1 MPNFVLQNQNAVYYE
16 CGYSCDNEIF
26 IKFNDESFFI
36 TDPRY
41 QIEAKE
47 HLKNTNLIISNDLIK
62 SARLLFRK
70 FGNAKFSIDP
80 NDFSVASFKNLS
92 QNLSINFIPKPNFS
106 KFKRIIKSKNE
117 INLLKKAAKFG
128 EIGFEK
134 LADFLNNNSNLDE
147 IKINFQASNLLKN
160 NGEFGLSFEPITAIN
175 QNAAKA
181 HALPT
186 KTKLKKSDL
195 LLVDAGVIYQRYC
208 SDRTRTAVFD
218 GKIKFNKNQ
227 TFKNQKQNEIFE
239 IVRAAQEK
247 AIKSIKPGIKACEI
261 DFVAR
266 EFIQKAGFG
275 EYFSHSTGHG
285 VGLDIHEFPMI
296 SQSSQMMIEEGMVFS
311 VEPGIYLENEFGIR
325 IEDVVVVTKNGC
337 EIL

>member
-26 IKFNDESFFI
+26 IKFGDESFFI

-41 QIEAKE
+41 EIEAKE
-47 HLKNTNLIISNDLIK
+47 TLKDANLIISKDLIK
-62 SARLLFRK
+62 SARLLLRK
-70 FGNAKFSIDP
+70 FGKAKFDIDP
-80 NDFSVASFKNLS
+80 NDFSMADFTALS
-92 QNLSINFIPKPNFS
+92 QNLSIYFAFKPNFS
-106 KFKRIIKSKNE
+106 KFKRMIKSKNE

-128 EIGFEK
+128 SEGFDK
-134 LADFLNNNSNLDE
+134 LADFLNNNPNLDE
-147 IKINFQASNLLKN
+147 TKINFEASNLLKN
-160 NGEFGLSFEPITAIN
+160 NGEFGLSFDPITAIN
-175 QNAAKA
+175 KNAAKA
-181 HALPT
+181 HAKPT

-218 GKIKFNKNQ
+218 GKIKFDKKQ
-227 TFKNQKQNEIFE
+227 KFKTQKQNEIYQ
-239 IVRAAQEK
+239 IVQTAQEN

-261 DFVAR
+261 DFAAR
-266 EFIQKAGFG
+266 EFITKAGFG

-285 VGLDIHEFPMI
+285 VGLDIHEFPII
-296 SQSSQMMIEEGMVFS
+296 SSSSQTIIQEGMVFS